1 MKINKNAVKRVILF
15 IHKLGIHIGIHVLP
29 VHYYSPVPNILEL
42 AKTKEIWA
50 KKSQL
55 PGIMPISAKV
65 PTDSSGSPHL
75 ISHPGPGMAFFT

>member
-55 PGIMPISAKV
+55 PVCLFQPKSPLIPVKV
-65 PTDSSGSPHL
+65 PTSFHTLALG
-75 ISHPGPGMAFFT
+75 